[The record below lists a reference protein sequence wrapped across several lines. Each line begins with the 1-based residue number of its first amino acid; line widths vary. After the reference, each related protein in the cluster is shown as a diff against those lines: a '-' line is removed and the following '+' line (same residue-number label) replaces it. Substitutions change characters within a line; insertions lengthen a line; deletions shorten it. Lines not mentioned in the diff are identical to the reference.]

1 MSVGSK
7 RDLDDTAADLDG
19 ASVVGL
25 IEFDTRDG
33 AVDRIGGIRDPDARL
48 REAIGCQDN
57 GTEIPQTAES
67 DDRVLLHHLATC
79 FLVTEKGREFP
90 IGLPTTEFDGFPS
103 FDREDMAVSDR
114 EVEKE
119 LVAGS

>member
-1 MSVGSK
+1 MSMGSK
-7 RDLDDTAADLDG
+7 RDLDDTATDLDS

-33 AVDRIGGIRDPDARL
+33 SVDRTGGIRNADARL
-48 REAIGCQDN
+48 GEAIGCQYD
-57 GTEIPQTAES
+57 GTEILQAAES
-67 DDRVLLHHLATC
+67 DCGIFFHQLAPR

-90 IGLPTTEFDGFPS
+90 FGIPPTEFDGLPAI
-103 FDREDMAVSDR
+103 DRENMAVSDR